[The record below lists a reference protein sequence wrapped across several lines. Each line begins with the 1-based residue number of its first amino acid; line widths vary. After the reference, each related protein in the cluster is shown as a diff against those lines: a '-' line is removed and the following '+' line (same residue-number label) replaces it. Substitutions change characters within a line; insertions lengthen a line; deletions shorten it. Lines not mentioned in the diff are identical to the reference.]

1 MSEDSQS
8 NLPSIVWIIPA
19 AALLIA
25 LAPLPYGYY
34 TLLRIV
40 VCGSA
45 ALIAYKQFQKE
56 RLVSLWVVLMIGVA
70 ILFNPFLPIY
80 LDREIWAPIDVITAA
95 IFLIHWLKSGKN

>member
-1 MSEDSQS
+1 MSEGSQS
-8 NLPSIVWIIPA
+8 NLPSIVWVIPA

-56 RLVSLWVVLMIGVA
+56 RVVSLWVVLMSGVA

-95 IFLIHWLKSGKN
+95 IFLIHWRKSGKN